1 MRAFIFSLDAF
12 IAFTLALIAI
22 YSLIFFSSVPSSYY
36 YLLTQTHYLSRDAL
50 LSLSTTSCNSDLYS
64 ICHEYSGS
72 LLDRLSSY
80 EGPARDSFIDL
91 TIGQMI
97 PDQFGYRV
105 DISDSTGS
113 FRSVYDTSAISTD
126 SHAKSRKKI
135 SVSSQVVSFGN
146 SMNSRA
152 TTNPFM
158 YNSCG
163 GGNSLEASRLL
174 TCSDSLNFPPG
185 SSSGPTDV
193 IPSPQVRIVRL
204 TVFI

>member
-12 IAFTLALIAI
+12 IAFSLALIAI

-50 LSLSTTSCNSDLYS
+50 LSLSTTPCNDGLYS
-64 ICHEYSGS
+64 ICRDYSGS
-72 LLDRLSSY
+72 LLDRLASY

-105 DISDSTGS
+105 DVSDSTGS
-113 FRSVYDTSAISTD
+113 FRSVYDTSSIASD
-126 SHAKSRKKI
+126 PHAKSRKKI
-135 SVSSQVVSFGN
+135 TVSSQVVSFGYQQ
-146 SMNSRA
+146 SSRA
-152 TTNPFM
+152 LENPFT

-163 GGNSLEASRLL
+163 GGSALDASRLL

-185 SSSGPTDV
+185 SSSGLLDV
-193 IPSPQVRIVRL
+193 VPSPQVRIVRL